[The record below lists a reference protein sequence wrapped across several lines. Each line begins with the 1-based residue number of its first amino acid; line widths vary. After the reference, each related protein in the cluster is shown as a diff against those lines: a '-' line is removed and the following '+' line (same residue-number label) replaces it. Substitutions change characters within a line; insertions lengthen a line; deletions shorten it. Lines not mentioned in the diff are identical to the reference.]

1 RALARDLDSVPTRR
15 SSDLARRRKPH
26 SEIGGARRGNPS
38 RPADAGPC
46 KRTSRWWIDRSGTGD
61 TPRNPVANR
70 PRLCLELPPRKPSWP
85 AVMCDRPHRPGIWMQ
100 ANRSENPPARLE
112 GQGPSTYGLLRR
124 CAPRNDG
131 GESPS
136 SSVVRQIL
144 HRVAALRDEHGA
156 VEAHEDG
163 AVGLLADGAD
173 LHDALGRPRGG

>member
-26 SEIGGARRGNPS
+26 SEIGGTRRGNPS

-61 TPRNPVANR
+61 TPCNPVANR

-85 AVMCDRPHRPGIWMQ
+85 AVMCDRTHRPDIWMQ

-112 GQGPSTYGLLRR
+112 GQGPSTYGLLR
-124 CAPRNDG
+124 
-131 GESPS
+131 
-136 SSVVRQIL
+136 
-144 HRVAALRDEHGA
+144 LRLA
-156 VEAHEDG
+156 MTEDG
-163 AVGLLADGAD
+163 SPLRASPDAARREPGAIVTRDGSEGVQLEGWTPGPRSASPGE
-173 LHDALGRPRGG
+173 AGR